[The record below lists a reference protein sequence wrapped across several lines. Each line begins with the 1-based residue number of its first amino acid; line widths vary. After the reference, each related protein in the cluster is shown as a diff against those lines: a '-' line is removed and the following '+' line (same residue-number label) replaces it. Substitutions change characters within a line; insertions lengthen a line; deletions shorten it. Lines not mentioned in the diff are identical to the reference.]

1 MSVARPHLGYLDF
14 CIYDKSTLQRI
25 ADAVMRDQNELRN
38 ANLFKLTNPK
48 CREPTNTL
56 DNNLNY
62 ALLIHMVHENYI
74 EIFSQIKYTESANSF
89 RCIHMML

>member
-1 MSVARPHLGYLDF
+1 
-14 CIYDKSTLQRI
+14 
-25 ADAVMRDQNELRN
+25 MRDQNELRN

-74 EIFSQIKYTESANSF
+74 EIFSQIKGISTNS
-89 RCIHMML
+89 